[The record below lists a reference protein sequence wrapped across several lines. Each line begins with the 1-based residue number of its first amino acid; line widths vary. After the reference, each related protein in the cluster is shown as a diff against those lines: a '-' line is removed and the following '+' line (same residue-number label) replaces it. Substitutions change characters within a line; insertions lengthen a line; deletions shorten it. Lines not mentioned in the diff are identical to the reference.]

1 MYIIFKS
8 QKGGILLKEGANLE
22 TIKDVNSKL
31 ILSCLRNRSV
41 SRAEISELTG
51 LSRSAIT
58 TITKQLICEG
68 QIKEIGTEAKPI
80 GRSPVL
86 LDIVKDYRYAM
97 GILFHR
103 KEIAVCIVNLKF
115 ECIETRRLPI
125 EHFSS
130 PEQATLW
137 AYQGGMDILLK
148 NHIPSEKCIG
158 IGISSPGPL
167 NCISG
172 EIFTPPDFT
181 LFHHFNP
188 KEYLSKLCNYPV
200 FINNAPVSM
209 AVYEA
214 QYNMLSPSNYLLISI
229 SRGVGAAIVQNG
241 QIQQGHNGF
250 SGEFGH
256 MSIDYNGVLCSC
268 GNRGCLERYVTK
280 KAIMEKFHLVSYEDM
295 IDNAYNGDFY
305 SINIVDQIALLLA
318 SAITNVVNLL
328 DLEAVII
335 AGELNY
341 RHELLFSKIQET
353 VNRSIIRPVTYP
365 IKIVPAYTQND
376 DDISYIT
383 SLVIQHHFIP

>member
-1 MYIIFKS
+1 M
-8 QKGGILLKEGANLE
+8 KEGANLE

-31 ILSCLRNRSV
+31 ILSCLRNKSV

-58 TITKQLICEG
+58 TITKQLISEG
-68 QIKEIGTEAKPI
+68 QIKEIGLETTPI

-86 LDIVKDYRYAM
+86 LDLVKDYRYAM

-130 PEQATLW
+130 PEEATEW
-137 AYQGGMDILLK
+137 AYQEGMNILSTH
-148 NHIPSEKCIG
+148 HIATKKCIG

-172 EIFTPPDFT
+172 EIFTPPAFP

-188 KEYLSKLCNYPV
+188 IEYLANLCNFPV

-209 AVYEA
+209 AIYEA
-214 QYNMLSPSNYLLISI
+214 QYNILSPSNFLFISI
-229 SRGVGAAIVQNG
+229 SRGVGAAIVQDG
-241 QIQQGHNGF
+241 QIYQGHNGF

-256 MSIDYNGVLCSC
+256 MSIDYNGELCSC
-268 GNRGCLERYVTK
+268 GNRGCLERYVTR
-280 KAIMEKFHLVSYEDM
+280 KAIMEHFQLDSFEDM
-295 IDNAYNGDFY
+295 IDQAYSGAEDAL
-305 SINIVDQIALLLA
+305 NIVNQIAHILS
-318 SAITNVVNLL
+318 SAITNAVNLL

-335 AGELNY
+335 GGELNY

-353 VNRSIIRPVTYP
+353 VNRSIIRPDTYP
-365 IKIVPAYTQND
+365 IKVVPACTQND
-376 DDISYIT
+376 EDISYIT
-383 SLVIQHHFIP
+383 SLVIQHHFTP